1 MSSWNGLLLNP
12 RMNKSLMY
20 PSNFRLNSSV
30 NQEEPGISLAPCI
43 LAVWKMVGPLPD
55 QAGADCLWSKD

>member
-43 LAVWKMVGPLPD
+43 LAV
-55 QAGADCLWSKD
+55 